1 MISSTESKSAATSVF
16 KKRDRIIGP
25 STCQLKK
32 LIRTRFFHEV
42 GIQERGSCTHTKGVS
57 RHEKGDG
64 IKSWRAVAQTLSA
77 PFAVYPK
84 LAVTIQNSWQKPVL
98 VVTCPTLFVLTRE
111 ISTKRAYGANNEI
124 LFLEMRDGLCSFGH
138 GVFVKYRMGWCW
150 RFWSLC
156 STCHA
161 GRPVGGSIKPT
172 TWSLSSTGIRTSL
185 QICNCIPS
193 NSYSYLDNGET
204 TPTSWHGTGN
214 LH

>member
-1 MISSTESKSAATSVF
+1 MRSAY
-16 KKRDRIIGP
+16 KRWVRVP
-25 STCQLKK
+25 
-32 LIRTRFFHEV
+32 TRKVSHEM
-42 GIQERGSCTHTKGVS
+42 TKGMVS
-57 RHEKGDG
+57 SLNGLFPK
-64 IKSWRAVAQTLSA
+64 LNA

-111 ISTKRAYGANNEI
+111 MSTKRAYEANDEI